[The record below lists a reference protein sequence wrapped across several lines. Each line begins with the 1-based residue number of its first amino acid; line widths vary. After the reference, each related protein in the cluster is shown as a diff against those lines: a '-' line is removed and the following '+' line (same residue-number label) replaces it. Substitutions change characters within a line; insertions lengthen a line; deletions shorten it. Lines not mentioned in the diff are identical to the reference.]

1 MYVLTA
7 NFYIN
12 LVENFIKFRIITL
25 RMGKS
30 KKKLDSK
37 NRTLNAV
44 FKKIENDKKKK
55 LLNFVSDITEE
66 SLKGISKPKLRLNKF
81 PKKN

>member
-1 MYVLTA
+1 MTV

-25 RMGKS
+25 MMGRS

-44 FKKIENDKKKK
+44 FKKIEKDKKKK